1 MVGAIIGLD
10 MMRVIAAMF
19 LFGALTLAYA
29 ALGVGL

>member
-19 LFGALTLAYA
+19 LFGSLTLVYA
-29 ALGVGL
+29 AVGMGL